1 MLPQR
6 PVRGMDVV
14 LVGLESGEPMVEVD
28 LVLQLADGLLGDP
41 AFEHMADHALGADLL
56 GTAVGVTDDH
66 DILHSKFVDR
76 YEHRAHGL
84 PEGVGHASAGV
95 LDEDH
100 VPVVQSEGGR
110 KQVHQAGVHARY
122 DRRLHPRVLR
132 GGVLVVLLVLDE
144 FAVVVEDPAYH
155 RRSHST
161 PESRVSASRDQSASR
176 RAGLN
181 VPGPLQFLSAISPAM
196 LNADIAAAMD
206 PTEAPQAPA

>member
-6 PVRGMDVV
+6 PVRGMDIV
-14 LVGLESGEPMVEVD
+14 LVGLESGEPKVEVD
-28 LVLQLADGLLGDP
+28 LVLQPADGLLGDP

-56 GTAVGVTDDH
+56 GTAVCVTDDH
-66 DILHSKFVDR
+66 DVLHSKFVDR

-84 PEGVGHASAGV
+84 PEEVGYASAGV

-100 VPVVQSEGGR
+100 ISVVQSEGGR

-122 DRRLHPRVLR
+122 HRRLHPRVLR
-132 GGVLVVLLVLDE
+132 GGVLVVLPVLDE
-144 FAVVVEDPAYH
+144 FAVVAEDPANH

-176 RAGLN
+176 RVGLN